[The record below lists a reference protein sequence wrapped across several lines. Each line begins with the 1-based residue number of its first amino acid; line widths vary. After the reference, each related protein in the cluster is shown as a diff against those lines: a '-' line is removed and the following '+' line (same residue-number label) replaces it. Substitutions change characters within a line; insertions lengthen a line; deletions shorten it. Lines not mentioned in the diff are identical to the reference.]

1 MKRIREVVEKFYKL
15 DISAKTRKLEYVY
28 ARAIYFKLCYN
39 HTKHTYSQIADTLN
53 RNHATVLHSVREFPY
68 MLKHSKKLNNEYYI
82 IKELLSFSKKKP
94 RIDVTSLIR
103 KYNNL
108 LLKFDSLEFL
118 YNELKEKY
126 KNW

>member
-53 RNHATVLHSVREFPY
+53 RNHASVLHSIKTFPY
-68 MLKHSKKLNNEYYI
+68 MLKHSKQLNAEYYMI
-82 IKELLSFSKKKP
+82 RQLLNFSLKKP
-94 RIDVTSLIR
+94 RINVRDLVR
-103 KYNNL
+103 KYNSL
-108 LLKFDSLEFL
+108 LLKFDVLETT

-126 KNW
+126 KKW